1 MFEKRSSGSRPNSI
15 RVRVENPF
23 LKERAAVRKK
33 YQSQERKSNHK
44 FEIVRGQELLVQV
57 PLPMA
62 EVWAEMQAQVEE
74 LTGQAGL
81 QILRAVLENEVTRR
95 VGPPHRPNPS
105 AGCVRWGKQP
115 GYVVFAG
122 QKIPLERPRVR
133 TREGQEVELE
143 SYGQLQQDGKLQ
155 RAVREGVVAGLS
167 TRNYRRA
174 VESVLEGYG
183 IEKSSVSRQF
193 VAASSN
199 QLRVLCERRLEGLN
213 LVVLMIDGIHFGG
226 QVLVVALGIAESG
239 EKHVLGVWQGATENT
254 TVVTGLLE
262 DLVDRGLDLQR
273 RYLVVIDG
281 SKALRAGVERVF
293 GKQAE
298 VQRCQIHK
306 RRNVKE
312 YLPENCQRD
321 YDRRMRNAYAM
332 NNYAEAKAALEKI
345 FRQLERINPTAAR
358 SLEEGLEE
366 TLTVHRLGVGAVLRR
381 KLATTNPIESCLS
394 TVQRVVRI
402 VDVAA
407 KEISRCAGP
416 PPDRWWQALS
426 PASRRLTDVWQPL
439 TLFRPAHERGTFA
452 RPSLPR
458 DWQPGNGRAVQP
470 PIACNGQA
478 LLPRHLH
485 RL

>member
-1 MFEKRSSGSRPNSI
+1 M
-15 RVRVENPF
+15 
-23 LKERAAVRKK
+23 RKK
-33 YQSQERKSNHK
+33 YQRKDRKSNHK
-44 FEIVRGQELLVQV
+44 FEVVGGQELMVRV

-81 QILRAVLENEVTRR
+81 QILRAILENEVTHR
-95 VGPPHRPNPS
+95 VGPPHRPNPT

-155 RAVREGVVAGLS
+155 RAVRERLVAGLS

-174 VESVLEGYG
+174 VGSVLEGYG

-199 QLRVLCERRLEGLN
+199 QLRVLCERRLEDLH

-226 QVLVVALGIAESG
+226 QVLVVALGIAEGG

-254 TVVTGLLE
+254 TVVKGLLE
-262 DLVDRGLDLQR
+262 DLVDRGLDVQR

-293 GKQAE
+293 GDQVE

-312 YLPENCQRD
+312 YLPENCQKD

-332 NNYAEAKAALEKI
+332 NNYAEAKEALQKI
-345 FRQLERINPTAAR
+345 FRQLERINPSAAR
-358 SLEEGLEE
+358 SL
-366 TLTVHRLGVGAVLRR
+366 
-381 KLATTNPIESCLS
+381 
-394 TVQRVVRI
+394 RI
-402 VDVAA
+402 
-407 KEISRCAGP
+407 
-416 PPDRWWQALS
+416 
-426 PASRRLTDVWQPL
+426 
-439 TLFRPAHERGTFA
+439 
-452 RPSLPR
+452 
-458 DWQPGNGRAVQP
+458 
-470 PIACNGQA
+470 
-478 LLPRHLH
+478 
-485 RL
+485 

>member
-1 MFEKRSSGSRPNSI
+1 ML
-15 RVRVENPF
+15 VR
-23 LKERAAVRKK
+23 
-33 YQSQERKSNHK
+33 
-44 FEIVRGQELLVQV
+44 V
-57 PLPMA
+57 PLPIA

-74 LTGQAGL
+74 LTGKAGL
-81 QILRAVLENEVTRR
+81 QILRAILENEVTHR
-95 VGPPHRPNPS
+95 VGASASARILS

-155 RAVREGVVAGLS
+155 RAVRERMVAGLS

-174 VESVLEGYG
+174 VESVVEGYG

-199 QLRVLCERRLEGLN
+199 QLRVLCERRLEDLN

-254 TVVTGLLE
+254 TVVKGLLE
-262 DLVDRGLDLQR
+262 DLVDRGLDMQR
-273 RYLVVIDG
+273 RYLVVMDG
-281 SKALRAGVERVF
+281 SKALRAGVELVF
-293 GKQAE
+293 GDQVE

-312 YLPENCQRD
+312 YLPENCQKD

-332 NNYAEAKAALEKI
+332 NNYAEAKEALQKI

-358 SLEEGLEE
+358 SLEEGPEDADGPSLRYRRGVAAE
-366 TLTVHRLGVGAVLRR
+366 TGHHQ
-381 KLATTNPIESCLS
+381 PD
-394 TVQRVVRI
+394 RI
-402 VDVAA
+402 VPIDGAA
-407 KEISRCAGP
+407 GSAKRKALARRRSAAALDRHRTRAMLVYFRSNAN
-416 PPDRWWQALS
+416 PPDKQVS
-426 PASRRLTDVWQPL
+426 
-439 TLFRPAHERGTFA
+439 E
-452 RPSLPR
+452 
-458 DWQPGNGRAVQP
+458 
-470 PIACNGQA
+470 AC
-478 LLPRHLH
+478 LLIF
-485 RL
+485 

>member
-1 MFEKRSSGSRPNSI
+1 M
-15 RVRVENPF
+15 
-23 LKERAAVRKK
+23 RKN
-33 YQSQERKSNHK
+33 YQRKERKSNHK
-44 FEIVRGQELLVQV
+44 FEVVGGQELLVRV

-62 EVWAEMQAQVEE
+62 EVWAEMQAKVEE
-74 LTGQAGL
+74 LAGQAGL
-81 QILRAVLENEVTRR
+81 QILRAILENEVTQR

-122 QKIPLERPRVR
+122 RKVPLERPRVR
-133 TREGQEVELE
+133 TREGQEVDLE
-143 SYGQLQQDGKLQ
+143 SYRQLQQDGKLQ

-167 TRNYRRA
+167 TRNYQRA
-174 VESVLEGYG
+174 VESVVEGYG

-199 QLRVLCERRLEGLN
+199 QLRSLCERRLEDLK

-262 DLVDRGLDLQR
+262 DLVDRGLDMQR

-298 VQRCQIHK
+298 VQRCQVHK

-332 NNYAEAKAALEKI
+332 SSYTDAKAALEKI
-345 FRQLERINPTAAR
+345 FRQLERINPSAAR

-366 TLTVHRLGVGAVLRR
+366 TLTAHRLGIGGVLRR
-381 KLATTNPIESCLS
+381 KLTTTNAIESCLS
-394 TVQRVVRI
+394 TVQQ
-402 VDVAA
+402 VARNV
-407 KEISRCAGP
+407 K
-416 PPDRWWQALS
+416 RW
-426 PASRRLTDVWQPL
+426 REGDQPL
-439 TLFRPAHERGTFA
+439 RWTATGLLEAEKKFRRIKGYQEILVLKERLNPPRIQQKEVRTLEVA
-452 RPSLPR
+452 
-458 DWQPGNGRAVQP
+458 
-470 PIACNGQA
+470 
-478 LLPRHLH
+478 
-485 RL
+485 

>member
-1 MFEKRSSGSRPNSI
+1 
-15 RVRVENPF
+15 VRNNYQ
-23 LKERAAVRKK
+23 RK
-33 YQSQERKSNHK
+33 ERKSIHK
-44 FEIVRGQELLVQV
+44 LEEVKGQELLVRV

-62 EVWAEMQAQVEE
+62 EVWAEMQAKVEE
-74 LTGQAGL
+74 LAGQAGL
-81 QILRAVLENEVTRR
+81 QILRAILENEVAHR

-122 QKIPLERPRVR
+122 KKIPLERPRVR

-155 RAVREGVVAGLS
+155 RAVQEGVVAGLS
-167 TRNYRRA
+167 TRNYGRA
-174 VESVLEGYG
+174 VDSVLEGYG
-183 IEKSSVSRQF
+183 IAKSSVSRQF
-193 VAASSN
+193 VAASSK
-199 QLRVLCERRLEGLN
+199 QLRALCERRLEDLN

-254 TVVTGLLE
+254 TVVKGLLE

-293 GKQAE
+293 GDRVE

-306 RRNVKE
+306 RRNVRE
-312 YLPENCQRD
+312 YLPENCQKD
-321 YDRRMRNAYAM
+321 YDRRMRNGYAM
-332 NNYAEAKAALEKI
+332 SNYTEAKGALEKI
-345 FRQLERINPTAAR
+345 FRQLERINPSAAR

-366 TLTVHRLGVGAVLRR
+366 TLTVHRLGIGGVLRR

-394 TVQRVVRI
+394 TVRRVARNV
-402 VDVAA
+402 
-407 KEISRCAGP
+407 K
-416 PPDRWWQALS
+416 RW
-426 PASRRLTDVWQPL
+426 REGNQPL
-439 TLFRPAHERGTFA
+439 RWTATGLLEAEKKFRRIKGYQELLLLKERLNPPRIQQKEVRTLEVA
-452 RPSLPR
+452 
-458 DWQPGNGRAVQP
+458 
-470 PIACNGQA
+470 
-478 LLPRHLH
+478 
-485 RL
+485 

>member
-1 MFEKRSSGSRPNSI
+1 
-15 RVRVENPF
+15 
-23 LKERAAVRKK
+23 VRKK
-33 YQSQERKSNHK
+33 YQRQDDKSNHR
-44 FEIVRGQELLVQV
+44 FEIIGGQELRMQM

-62 EVWAEMQAQVEE
+62 EVWAELQARVEE

-81 QILRAVLENEVTRR
+81 QILRAILEDEVTRR
-95 VGPPHRPNPS
+95 VGPPHRPTPS
-105 AGCVRWGKQP
+105 AGYVRWGKQP
-115 GYVVFAG
+115 GYVVFG
-122 QKIPLERPRVR
+122 GRKVPLQRPRVR

-155 RAVREGVVAGLS
+155 RAVQEGVVAGLS

-174 VESVLEGYG
+174 VESVVEGYG

-199 QLRVLCERRLEGLN
+199 QLRLLCERRLEDLN

-226 QVLVVALGIAESG
+226 QVLVVALGIAEGG

-254 TVVTGLLE
+254 TVVKGLLE

-281 SKALRAGVERVF
+281 SRALRAGVERVF
-293 GKQAE
+293 GEQVE

-306 RRNVKE
+306 RRNVRE

-332 NNYAEAKAALEKI
+332 TSYAEAKAALEKI

-366 TLTVHRLGVGAVLRR
+366 TLTVHRLGVRGVLRR

-394 TVQRVVRI
+394 TVQQ
-402 VDVAA
+402 VARNV
-407 KEISRCAGP
+407 K
-416 PPDRWWQALS
+416 RW
-426 PASRRLTDVWQPL
+426 REGNQPL
-439 TLFRPAHERGTFA
+439 RWTATGLLEAEKRFRRIKGYQEILLLKERLN
-452 RPSLPR
+452 PSR
-458 DWQPGNGRAVQP
+458 IQQKEVRTAEV
-470 PIACNGQA
+470 A
-478 LLPRHLH
+478 
-485 RL
+485 